1 MTHFDDP
8 TTPAAPAPFTGDQSG
23 LDYPDYM
30 LQSPTTT
37 ERFVDTQS
45 GFLLVV
51 KRMGERLALSC
62 KRRVGTPPSS
72 AILLTPDESV
82 KLSKILAHSLSGLE
96 DSLVADDAAPRVPAT
111 AGGRRRF
118 PFVAESPAK
127 KQAAMRRMM
136 APAKAAVALVVLGT
150 ICGGAFFAGKQFGGG
165 TTHGTAAASDAL
177 AITNVDKFSRRF
189 VSEML
194 DFNPDTYKLSQV
206 QAMSSMSPELLEKYW
221 KETNFPL
228 SRRQLKSL
236 PQGTTVM
243 ITRISQERVGPTE
256 AIADIYAQLV
266 RSDSKLASPVHIK
279 LKLGVSEEN
288 AIRVTGQEDL
298 SAVAA
303 N

>member
-8 TTPAAPAPFTGDQSG
+8 TTPVAPFSGDQSG
-23 LDYPDYM
+23 LDYPDHV

-37 ERFVDTQS
+37 ERMVETQS

-96 DSLVADDAAPRVPAT
+96 DSLLGEDGPVRMPST

-127 KQAAMRRMM
+127 KQAAMRRLM
-136 APAKAAVALVVLGT
+136 APAKIACAVAVVGT
-150 ICGGAFFAGKQFGGG
+150 ICGGAFFFGKQFGG
-165 TTHGTAAASDAL
+165 TTHSVAVAGDAL
-177 AITNVDKFSRRF
+177 SITNVDKFSRRF

-194 DFNPDTYKLSQV
+194 DFNPDTYKLSQI
-206 QAMSSMSPELLEKYW
+206 QAMSSMSAELIEKYW

-228 SRRQLKSL
+228 SRRQLKGL

-243 ITRISQERVGPTE
+243 ITRISQERTGPTE
-256 AIADIYAQLV
+256 SIADIYAQMV
-266 RSDSKLASPVHIK
+266 RSDSKISSPVHIK

-288 AIRVTGQEDL
+288 TIRVTEQEDL

-303 N
+303 Q